1 MVRKHLCQPHR
12 FVCISDEVGFGP
24 DVDVIP
30 TPESSRRAIEMRS
43 PEGPRFPSS
52 YRRLWLFSEE
62 AKAIAKRILLLDIDC
77 LVVGDLEPL
86 LRIDADFVGWRPG
99 SVWGRTRRH
108 RLGGGTWLLKTGT
121 QTDVWDSLS
130 PAGVVKARSE
140 GWRGSDQAWISH
152 KLSGK
157 VPIWPQGA
165 GIYQA
170 QDIKPHSYRIKP
182 PGARIV
188 HFNGERKPWQFVNQI
203 EWITEAYQ

>member
-1 MVRKHLCQPHR
+1 MHRLARFTITLILLLLGLTVTGVLSAQSSVYIVQPG
-12 FVCISDEVGFGP
+12 D
-24 DVDVIP
+24 
-30 TPESSRRAIEMRS
+30 T
-43 PEGPRFPSS
+43 
-52 YRRLWLFSEE
+52 LFS
-62 AKAIAKRILLLDIDC
+62 IAQRYRLDIDC

-203 EWITEAYQ
+203 EWITEAYH